1 MRFFR
6 IVRFLSG
13 IPCHLGV
20 SKDNS
25 KLCRSCFKWYNT
37 SEMEI
42 NKKDESLAEIL
53 NMKIYQ
59 CSKCESAFARKDN
72 LVSHIS
78 SVHEKKKPYEC
89 HSCDSAYAK
98 KDNLKVHIS
107 AIHEG
112 KKPNNCPICGQSFAQ
127 KTQMTTHIS
136 SVHEGIKPFQCSE
149 CNMKFTRKDHLI
161 RHKISIHPDFAV
173 KLKSDSLNLSD
184 HDYYIYPKQNMS
196 ENLFKPKSKPL
207 NNEKSPKKSRGRP
220 PKPKEP
226 QIELGMHS
234 VCNFTFNSCPRTKM
248 PIFAW
253 I

>member
-13 IPCHLGV
+13 IPCHLGF

-59 CSKCESAFARKDN
+59 CIECESAFARKDN

-161 RHKISIHPDFAV
+161 RHKISILNQDH
-173 KLKSDSLNLSD
+173 KLYN
-184 HDYYIYPKQNMS
+184 HVQ
-196 ENLFKPKSKPL
+196 
-207 NNEKSPKKSRGRP
+207 
-220 PKPKEP
+220 
-226 QIELGMHS
+226 
-234 VCNFTFNSCPRTKM
+234 
-248 PIFAW
+248 
-253 I
+253 